1 MRFVL
6 TGRHPTP
13 RAELARRI
21 VRAGHI
27 VDARI
32 TTSVNYL
39 VRGNINDSEKI
50 REARRAGVT
59 VITYARLLELIT
71 PVSIPALRATV
82 TPATTPVTTVNTVT
96 AAAAASGNPNRLN
109 RPGFRYV

>member
-6 TGRHPTP
+6 TGRHPRA
-13 RAELARRI
+13 RAELTRTI
-21 VRAGHI
+21 TRAGHT
-27 VDARI
+27 VDTTITAR
-32 TTSVNYL
+32 TNYL
-39 VRGNINDSEKI
+39 VRGNITDSEKI
-50 REARRAGVT
+50 RQARRMGVT

-71 PVSIPALRATV
+71 PVSIPAPRATV

-96 AAAAASGNPNRLN
+96 AAAASGNPNRLN